1 MDNKNSSEI
10 NAMINETISKLKDNN
25 EIINNVNNDNSLDE
39 EILKNEDIKKT
50 ESNSSKYEKAF
61 DENNSSSSSKDVR
74 IKNKSSISKNDFE
87 NDKFISKQNSQI
99 FDKEDF
105 IKPKDWNYTN
115 DINIFELEQK
125 YQEIQN
131 SINLTEYNSLQT
143 SIKKCN
149 LDNIFQKDT
158 LLSNIGPIS
167 TLESLVESNFVYDV
181 TRKEDMYIHILML
194 EKYLYR
200 WRLINGDGNCFYR
213 AIIFSFLENII
224 ITNNILLF
232 REFLII

>member
-10 NAMINETISKLKDNN
+10 NTIKNETISKLKDNN

-39 EILKNEDIKKT
+39 ELLKNEDIKKT

-87 NDKFISKQNSQI
+87 NDKFISKQNSQN
-99 FDKEDF
+99 FAKEDF

-131 SINLTEYNSLQT
+131 SINLSEYNSLQT

-149 LDNIFQKDT
+149 LDYIFKNDNLT
-158 LLSNIGPIS
+158 YNVGPIS

-200 WRLINGDGNCFYR
+200 WRLINGDGNCFC
-213 AIIFSFLENII
+213 
-224 ITNNILLF
+224 
-232 REFLII
+232 